1 MRRAK
6 QRGEAELSPVDV
18 RIIRLLQQ
26 DARGSLVKVAQSLDI
41 PESTV
46 RNRVNGLVRR
56 GLIEFAVVTNPLRL
70 GYGVWAIIEIQVQPT
85 KVRAVAKRLA
95 SLSQIH
101 LVGIMTGGYDIY
113 AGTLFRN
120 NQELLNFIT
129 GPLATIPGIQRIAT
143 SQMLEVVKRTVT
155 FGIPDGRNG
164 RFSGRESPTNRRKT
178 K

>member
-1 MRRAK
+1 MAMPRNKPRNVT
-6 QRGEAELSPVDV
+6 ELSAVDV
-18 RIIRLLQQ
+18 RIINLLQE
-26 DARGSLVKVAQSLDI
+26 DARGSLVKVAQSLAI

-56 GLIEFAVVTNPLRL
+56 GLIEFAVVTNPLRF

-85 KVRAVAKRLA
+85 KIRSVAKRLA
-95 SLSQIH
+95 ALSEIH
-101 LVGIMTGGYDIY
+101 LVGIMTGSYDIY

-120 NQELLNFIT
+120 NQELLDFIT
-129 GPLATIPGIQRIAT
+129 GPLATIPGIQRIST

-164 RFSGRESPTNRRKT
+164 PRKNRGRRSAIN
-178 K
+178 